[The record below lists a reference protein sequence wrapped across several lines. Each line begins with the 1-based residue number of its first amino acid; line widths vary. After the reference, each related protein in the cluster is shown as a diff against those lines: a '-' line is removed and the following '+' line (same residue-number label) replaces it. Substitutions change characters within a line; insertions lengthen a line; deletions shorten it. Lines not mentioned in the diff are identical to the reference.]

1 LPTIDIDLAEFEKL
15 VGRSYH
21 GDIEELDDVL
31 AFVKSEVKLY
41 NKTENVVSVEIKD
54 TNRPDLWSV
63 EGLARGVRP
72 YLRLEK
78 GPRYYEC
85 GCLAGEV
92 NVDARLKN
100 VRPFIACS
108 LVKDIKLSDT
118 IIRGL
123 MHLQDKLDKTYGRN
137 RQKTSI
143 GVYDLDLIRLPLSY
157 SVARPTE
164 CSFVP
169 LGFSEKMT
177 LAEILERH
185 PKGQEY
191 GHIVKRHNLY
201 PILLDSDEKV
211 LSFPPVI
218 NSNDLGRVT
227 EETRNLLVEVTGTAH
242 KTVLNA
248 LMLVTTALVD
258 RGGKAQPVTIQY
270 SDDPIYPA
278 KQVVTPDFT
287 SQCVDLDAEY
297 VSQIIGIPLT
307 SGQIADL
314 LPIAGLGVGKK
325 TEKTVQVYVPCYR
338 VDIMH
343 KVDIVEDV
351 AVAYGYN
358 CIEPLWRDLP
368 TTGVASRD
376 RRLLNLVRELMVGA
390 GYQEVLNYT
399 LTNLDALFAKM
410 NVPPARVLEL
420 ANPKLVTMTCIRNW
434 LLPGLI
440 AFLSFNQSVE
450 FPQRVFELGKV
461 TFADESKETKT
472 RDEEW
477 LAAATSHSGASFSEI
492 KSCLAAFLA
501 NLGVEWKIAEVS
513 HGSFID
519 GRVGAVI
526 VEGEQVGV
534 VGELNPLVL
543 QSWTLENPTAAFE
556 VNIQRILD
564 KIGI

>member
-1 LPTIDIDLAEFEKL
+1 
-15 VGRSYH
+15 
-21 GDIEELDDVL
+21 
-31 AFVKSEVKLY
+31 
-41 NKTENVVSVEIKD
+41 
-54 TNRPDLWSV
+54 
-63 EGLARGVRP
+63 
-72 YLRLEK
+72 
-78 GPRYYEC
+78 
-85 GCLAGEV
+85 
-92 NVDARLKN
+92 
-100 VRPFIACS
+100 
-108 LVKDIKLSDT
+108 
-118 IIRGL
+118 
-123 MHLQDKLDKTYGRN
+123 
-137 RQKTSI
+137 
-143 GVYDLDLIRLPLSY
+143 
-157 SVARPTE
+157 
-164 CSFVP
+164 
-169 LGFSEKMT
+169 MT

-376 RRLLNLVRELMVGA
+376 RRLLNLMRELMVGA

-399 LTNLDALFAKM
+399 LTNPDALFAKM